1 MNVINSY
8 ESVPVKIGDFT
19 VYCEKFKSS
28 GSRGFSEQN
37 TVSGDEIIT
46 NSGKKAVRIILS
58 GRISGDNPL
67 DFLISV
73 NQLMYSAEKFSIE
86 YKNTVFGQCQ
96 VQAFVVNDENNDFIS
111 VTVTLIALEV
121 SAKSGETV

>member
-1 MNVINSY
+1 MSVINSY
-8 ESVPVKIGDFT
+8 ESVPVQIGSFT
-19 VYCEKFKSS
+19 MYCEKFKSS
-28 GSRGFSEQN
+28 GNRSFSEQN
-37 TVSGDEIIT
+37 TVSGDEVIT

-67 DFLISV
+67 NFLVSINS
-73 NQLMYSAEKFSIE
+73 LMCSTEKFSIE

-111 VTVTLIALEV
+111 ATVTLIALEV
-121 SAKSGETV
+121 SAKSGESI